1 MYDENNNIR
10 ELNNNDYQK
19 EINNDLIFFFLSII
33 SALIAFYIVIQK
45 KRQINGLPSLSYE
58 DKNKLFQFRI
68 YLVIFIDIYF
78 VINAYNALMR
88 IKNKDNYDDEE
99 YNTQLIVLVSNVLIL
114 IAALMYIPIKDSSY
128 VLTR

>member
-1 MYDENNNIR
+1 M
-10 ELNNNDYQK
+10 
-19 EINNDLIFFFLSII
+19 
-33 SALIAFYIVIQK
+33 
-45 KRQINGLPSLSYE
+45 PSLSYE

-114 IAALMYIPIKDSSY
+114 IAALMYIPIKDSEY